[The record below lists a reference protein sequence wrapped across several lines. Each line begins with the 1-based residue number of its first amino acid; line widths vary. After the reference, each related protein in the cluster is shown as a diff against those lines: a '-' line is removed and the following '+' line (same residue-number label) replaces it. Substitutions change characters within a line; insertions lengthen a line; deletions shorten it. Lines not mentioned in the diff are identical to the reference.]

1 MNSGL
6 NTVQVY
12 KQYTVK
18 VNTVQVYKY
27 GMYNISVK
35 QLKSLFYDILVNI

>member
-27 GMYNISVK
+27 GHSKLDFSFPSSARIS
-35 QLKSLFYDILVNI
+35 